1 MATTPDIM
9 YKGILTRLKAD
20 TTLDDYVH
28 NDYVYISHQP
38 LFTQE
43 DDQYIQV
50 VPGVPTSITS
60 QAGYYLVREEFDV
73 TIWNRLYLDQGRR
86 STDRFAHATLGVL
99 KLMSLVR
106 SRLMNHL
113 LVGSDDTTAS
123 LPITFERGRKL
134 FASDEHPGWCYMSD
148 TFAFGYE
155 IT

>member
-1 MATTPDIM
+1 M
-9 YKGILTRLKAD
+9 YLG
-20 TTLDDYVH
+20 
-28 NDYVYISHQP
+28 
-38 LFTQE
+38 
-43 DDQYIQV
+43 
-50 VPGVPTSITS
+50 
-60 QAGYYLVREEFDV
+60 
-73 TIWNRLYLDQGRR
+73 QGRR

-123 LPITFERGRKL
+123 LPITFERGSKL
-134 FASDEHPGWCYMSD
+134 FESDEHPGWCYMSD